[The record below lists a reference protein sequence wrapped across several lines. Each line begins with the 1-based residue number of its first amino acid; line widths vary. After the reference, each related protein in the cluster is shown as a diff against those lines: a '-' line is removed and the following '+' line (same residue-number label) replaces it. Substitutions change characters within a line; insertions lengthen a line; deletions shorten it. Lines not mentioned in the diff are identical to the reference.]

1 MTACGCGWAVPVGSH
16 ESTENKNQTRVFIPI
31 KENVTFEFLKLCIM
45 FFSSYEPTLQGVHP
59 YRGPLLLNWYR
70 KHKNETECRRTNL
83 EAFFKSHSGNLRDWL
98 TLWSGEVGERWQFEA
113 QNCCFLKS
121 LQTGIKSSVML
132 CSAALYRIQT
142 CWGLNMVLRCWRCG
156 VKAKCFLS
164 FFPTRETASKT
175 ETSEIFV
182 CVCLTYKISHQINS
196 TKQSLVFK
204 DYARLWP
211 EGFS

>member
-1 MTACGCGWAVPVGSH
+1 M
-16 ESTENKNQTRVFIPI
+16 E
-31 KENVTFEFLKLCIM
+31 LK
-45 FFSSYEPTLQGVHP
+45 
-59 YRGPLLLNWYR
+59 
-70 KHKNETECRRTNL
+70 
-83 EAFFKSHSGNLRDWL
+83 KSVSCL
-98 TLWSGEVGERWQFEA
+98 
-113 QNCCFLKS
+113 
-121 LQTGIKSSVML
+121 
-132 CSAALYRIQT
+132 
-142 CWGLNMVLRCWRCG
+142 
-156 VKAKCFLS
+156 

>member
-1 MTACGCGWAVPVGSH
+1 MSCAGWVTWIHWEQEPNPSFHSH
-16 ESTENKNQTRVFIPI
+16 QK
-31 KENVTFEFLKLCIM
+31 KNVTFEFLKLCV

-83 EAFFKSHSGNLRDWL
+83 EAFFKSHSGNLWDWL

-164 FFPTRETASKT
+164 FFSHSWNSIQDRN
-175 ETSEIFV
+175 IRDL
-182 CVCLTYKISHQINS
+182 CLCLPH
-196 TKQSLVFK
+196 L
-204 DYARLWP
+204 
-211 EGFS
+211 